1 MPKTPAEICA
11 EKVVAEVKRLCPPA
25 MIRISNEAFGDRG
38 ADIYIY
44 VPRKFTDTLRQKAN
58 AAKVAAIKATNAEAD
73 KVRVFLDAI
82 ETMTDKAKAYFAA
95 QGQGAGAAPAPA
107 PAPAAAPPKP

>member
-11 EKVVAEVKRLCPPA
+11 DKVVAEVKRLCPPA
-25 MIRISNEAFGDRG
+25 KIRISQEAFGDRG

-44 VPRKFTDTLRQKAN
+44 VPRKYTDMLRQKAN

-73 KVRVFLDAI
+73 KIRVFLDAE
-82 ETMTDKAKAYFAA
+82 ETMTEKAKAYFANQA
-95 QGQGAGAAPAPA
+95 PGGAPAGAPQQA
-107 PAPAAAPPKP
+107 KP